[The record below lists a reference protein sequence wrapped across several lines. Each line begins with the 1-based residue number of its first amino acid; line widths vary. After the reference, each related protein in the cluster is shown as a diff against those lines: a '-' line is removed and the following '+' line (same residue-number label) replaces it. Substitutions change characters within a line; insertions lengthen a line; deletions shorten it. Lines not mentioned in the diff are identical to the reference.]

1 MAESFSHK
9 WGQIIGNLIQEFIC
23 ETLQQIADEHGL
35 YLDYQKKR
43 KARNSKKVT
52 WQDRYGNFHDLDYVL
67 ERGGTEDTRGLPV
80 AFIETAW
87 RRYTKHSRNK
97 AQEIEGALIPLADTY
112 SHLNP
117 FLGVVLAGVFTQGAI
132 DQLESK
138 RFKILY
144 IKYEKIVQAFI
155 TAGIDASFNEKTLE
169 TNFENKIS
177 QWNSLSVQQRNNIKN
192 QLLNIERSNIDNFI
206 STLQQSFARQVQGVT
221 VIILH
226 GLSQQ
231 IANVEDA
238 IGYIQN
244 YQDNLS
250 AITPVIKYEIDI
262 RYNNGDIIQ
271 AIFQSKVEA
280 IKFLR
285 TFV

>member
-9 WGQIIGNLIQEFIC
+9 WGQTIGNLIQEFIC

-43 KARNSKKVT
+43 KARNSKKVS
-52 WQDRYGNFHDLDYVL
+52 WQDKFGNFHDLDYVL
-67 ERGGTEDTRGLPV
+67 ERGGTEETRGLPV

-97 AQEIEGALIPLADTY
+97 AQEIEGALIPIADTY

-117 FLGVVLAGVFTQGAI
+117 FLGVVIAGVFTQGAI

-138 RFKILY
+138 GFKILY
-144 IKYEKIVQAFI
+144 IKYEKIVQAFVS
-155 TAGIDASFNEKTLE
+155 AGIDASFDEKTPE

-177 QWNSLSVQQRNNIKN
+177 QWNSLSIQEISNIKN
-192 QLLNIERSNIDNFI
+192 QLLNIEKSNIDNFI
-206 STLQQSFARQVQGVT
+206 NTLLQSFARQVQGVT

-231 IANVEDA
+231 IANAEDA
-238 IGYIQN
+238 IEYIQN
-244 YQDNLS
+244 YQDDLP
-250 AITPVIKYEIDI
+250 TPAPALKYEIDI
-262 RYNNGDIIQ
+262 RYNNGDIIH
-271 AIFQSKVEA
+271 AIFQNKAEA

>member
-1 MAESFSHK
+1 
-9 WGQIIGNLIQEFIC
+9 
-23 ETLQQIADEHGL
+23 
-35 YLDYQKKR
+35 
-43 KARNSKKVT
+43 
-52 WQDRYGNFHDLDYVL
+52 L

-97 AQEIEGALIPLADTY
+97 AQEVEGALIPLADTY

-138 RFKILY
+138 GFKILY
-144 IKYEKIVQAFI
+144 IKYEKIVQALAI
-155 TAGIDASFNEKTLE
+155 AGIDASFDEKTLE
-169 TNFENKIS
+169 TNFENTIF
-177 QWNSLSVQQRNNIKN
+177 QWNSLSIQQLNNIKN
-192 QLLNIERSNIDNFI
+192 QLLNIERSNIDNFVN
-206 STLQQSFARQVQGVT
+206 TLQQSFARQVQGVT

-231 IANVEDA
+231 IANVENA
-238 IGYIQN
+238 IAYIQN

-250 AITPVIKYEIDI
+250 ISTPVLKYEIDI

-285 TFV
+285 TFI

>member
-9 WGQIIGNLIQEFIC
+9 WGQTIGNLIQEFIR
-23 ETLQQIADEHGL
+23 ETLQQIADEHGF

-67 ERGGTEDTRGLPV
+67 ERGGTENIRGLPV

-117 FLGVVLAGVFTQGAI
+117 FLGVVLAGIFTQGAI

-138 RFKILY
+138 GFKILY
-144 IKYEKIVQAFI
+144 IKYDKIVQAF
-155 TAGIDASFNEKTLE
+155 TTVGIDASFDEKTLE

-177 QWNSLSVQQRNNIKN
+177 QWNSLSIQQINNIKN
-192 QLLNIERSNIDNFI
+192 QLVNIERSNIDNFI
-206 STLQQSFARQVQGVT
+206 NTLQHSFARQVQGVT

-250 AITPVIKYEIDI
+250 AIAPVLRYEINI
-262 RYNNGDIIQ
+262 LYNNGDIIK